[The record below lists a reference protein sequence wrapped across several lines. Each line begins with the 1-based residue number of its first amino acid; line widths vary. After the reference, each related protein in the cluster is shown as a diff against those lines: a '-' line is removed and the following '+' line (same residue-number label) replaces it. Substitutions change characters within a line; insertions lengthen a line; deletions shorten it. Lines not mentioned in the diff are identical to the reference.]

1 MDFNLA
7 KYTLSK
13 SYTNCAIF
21 EKDQQKHTALLQK
34 LTNIAPTAFLA
45 QLAHKCATFQILNS
59 QTQHQDGRRC
69 S

>member
-7 KYTLSK
+7 KYMLSK

-21 EKDQQKHTALLQK
+21 EKDQKKHTALLQK

-45 QLAHKCATFQILNS
+45 QEISTQMCDFPNS
-59 QTQHQDGRRC
+59 QQN
-69 S
+69 SKMFLK